1 MVNRTSLL
9 LFGNNIPKHFD
20 VMKTSVAGSQI
31 YLRSTLSG
39 CGMCEISV
47 VVVGMFFDSRVENFP
62 LVMIS
67 IALKCVVLFFLC
79 CVGFWV

>member
-1 MVNRTSLL
+1 MLKVVNRTSLL

-67 IALKCVVLFFLC
+67 IALN
-79 CVGFWV
+79 